1 MNGND
6 TFLDINNA
14 HLRVNSGNVQA
25 STFVIDQI
33 NIVTSANTASTVNFN
48 NLTKAFNAASN
59 IEVGTANLFVDTT
72 TSNVGIGTD
81 APAYTLDVHGTA
93 NVEILQT
100 TSNIVMNGGTFSL
113 GGHMIPTAHEQY
125 DIGTAEKKIRHLFLS
140 DNSLWLGDETNIT
153 FSGGKM
159 KFRRRKKNVLPRGL
173 VNIGVAAGHANE
185 TATLN
190 AALAYANKPIADM
203 KLEHWL
209 GYAKTLDPTK
219 DISDVFTQ
227 DATGYEAITASEAFK
242 EIGDDIFSLHNVAI
256 GKSTAPTSA
265 LDVVGTVKATAFEG
279 DGSALTGITA
289 GQWTESSG
297 NIYRS
302 SGRVGIGTTSPR
314 ALLDVSGPTGIPAI
328 LTSGA
333 NDSEGDI
340 AVPTDQA
347 VQIGHW
353 DNGTSTFTNR
363 FYISSSGNIGIG
375 TTSPEQKLEVHGN
388 ILLGQNQ
395 VKSYIHGGNS
405 MAVSS
410 DADVLIVAD
419 SNDTSGAVGS
429 NSIIFGAGSA
439 IDTDNRNFTYA
450 QAYPN
455 DVPRVELMRLT
466 AEAIEGEPGR
476 LGVGTT
482 SPEHKLHLHAN
493 HEYLYQ
499 RFSTTAN
506 STTDKFDIACW
517 NSTRSNGDHGV
528 MFNNRANTDTR
539 FINNGAEVMRLKND
553 GKVGIG
559 RNDPQEKLHVVGNIA
574 VNWSNDRRIIMNHD
588 NSYRQGIE
596 MDAGTRTMTLFS
608 TGGGNDGGALLF
620 KTREAAGS
628 SDSDYGTQRMRIN
641 KNGSIVIGDI
651 GGYATGGYTDAQL
664 TIGGTHNQ
672 SSGYNTSNQIKLL
685 ITGGN
690 NDTSSP
696 YYVLCEDENARVQ
709 FFVKG
714 ATTDNSG
721 NGKVYMRGWLRVQGY
736 GGSISGATYHAGFIE
751 SHTSLQR
758 WTGNHSNV
766 GIYADDDIMTNGY
779 ILSINGTFSAS
790 DRRIKKDITDIDDG
804 AALQSLRQLQPKKY
818 KYKDTYNKPDD
829 TVWGFIAQDVRET
842 IPNSTQLRTECI
854 PNINEVATV
863 SGTNVITFTGF
874 DTSNLEIGTIIRV
887 HDDGNAAHEIKVT
900 AIIDARS
907 VQVEEDVSK
916 WARSFNEDGTMG
928 EGDGLY
934 VYGQQ
939 VDDFVFI
946 KKDAIWTV
954 AVAAVQEIDRQL
966 QAEKTKV
973 ATLETQ
979 LASVLARLDALE
991 NA

>member
-25 STFVIDQI
+25 STFVLDQI

-48 NLTKAFNAASN
+48 NVTKAFNAASN

-173 VNIGVAAGHANE
+173 VNIGFAAGHANE
-185 TATLN
+185 TATLS

-209 GYAKTLDPTK
+209 GYAKTLDATK

-227 DATGYEAITASEAFK
+227 DATGYEAITTSEAFK
-242 EIGDDIFSLHNVAI
+242 EIGDDIFSSHNVAI

-279 DGSALTGITA
+279 DGSALTG
-289 GQWTESSG
+289 QWTVSGG

-302 SGRVGIGTTSPR
+302 SGRVGIGTTSPH
-314 ALLDVSGPTGIPAI
+314 ALLHVSGPTGIPAI

-340 AVPTDQA
+340 AVPTNQNL
-347 VQIGHW
+347 QIGHW
-353 DNGTSTFTNR
+353 DDGTSTFTNR

-375 TTSPEQKLEVHGN
+375 TTTPEQKLEVHGN

-450 QAYPN
+450 DAYPS
-455 DVPRVELMRLT
+455 DVPRVEFMRIT
-466 AEAIEGEPGR
+466 NGKV
-476 LGVGTT
+476 GVGTS
-482 SPEHKLHLHAN
+482 SPDDKLHIYDN
-493 HEYLYQ
+493 SSDPVYLKITGNTSNRAGI
-499 RFSTTAN
+499 RFSEDSDHQVTIEYDGTGADDGN
-506 STTDKFDIACW
+506 YLAFYSGVSGWINK
-517 NSTRSNGDHGV
+517 GDG
-528 MFNNRANTDTR
+528 FN
-539 FINNGAEVMRLKND
+539 FIPYD

-559 RNDPQEKLHVVGNIA
+559 RTDPQEKLHVNGNIA
-574 VNWSNDRRIIMNHD
+574 VNWSNARRIIMNHD

-608 TGGGNDGGALLF
+608 TGGGGDGGALEF
-620 KTREAAGS
+620 RTREATGS

-641 KNGSIVIGDI
+641 KNGSIVIGDR
-651 GGYATGGYTDAQL
+651 GGYATNGYTDAQL

-672 SSGYNTSNQIKLL
+672 SSGYNNSDQIKLL

-690 NDTSSP
+690 NDTFSP
-696 YYVLCEDENARVQ
+696 YYMMCEDENARVQ

-714 ATTDNSG
+714 ATTDNTG
-721 NGKVYMRGWLRVQGY
+721 NGKVYMRGWLRVQGT
-736 GGSISGATYHAGFIE
+736 GGTISGATYHAGFLY

-758 WTGNHSNV
+758 WTGNHGNV
-766 GIYADDDIMTNGY
+766 GIFADDDIMTQGY
-779 ILSINGTFSAS
+779 ILAINGTFSAS

-804 AALQSLRQLQPKKY
+804 EALQSLRQLQPKKY
-818 KYKDTYNKPDD
+818 KYKDTYNKPSD

-928 EGDGLY
+928 EGNGLY